1 MDNRHKTGQILL
13 GILAGG
19 LGILWLTYSMGV
31 MIPCPFKAV
40 TGIPCPSCGGMRSLD
55 ALIHGDYV
63 QALRINPLSVLLIVG
78 IACSCLWLTWDL
90 LRDTNTFNKT
100 IKKLNNRS
108 VLWFVIA
115 LLVAN
120 WCRNIFLGL

>member
-55 ALIHGDYV
+55 ALIHGELI
-63 QALRINPLSVLLIVG
+63 QALCINPLSVLLIIG

-90 LRDTNTFNKT
+90 LRGTNTFNKT